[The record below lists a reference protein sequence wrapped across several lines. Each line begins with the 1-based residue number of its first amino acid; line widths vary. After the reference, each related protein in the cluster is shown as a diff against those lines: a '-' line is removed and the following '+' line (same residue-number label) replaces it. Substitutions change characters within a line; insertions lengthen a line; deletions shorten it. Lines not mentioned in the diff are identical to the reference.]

1 MHQTTIEK
9 MIFGGLG
16 LSRTPE
22 GVLFI
27 SDVVP
32 GETVEYRIEGKQEG
46 IPLAKPVKIIEPSK
60 DRRNPDCPYFNECG
74 GCDWLYIDYQ
84 RQVEIKKEIFIDCL
98 KRIGK
103 IREIPVINIFSSPEK
118 SYRMRAQLKVDNQNY
133 GFYKKK
139 TNEVIR
145 ITHCPLLTEP
155 CNSVLD
161 TLNRTLHQVN
171 GKSVKVI
178 AGDIL
183 VASDPEI
190 KEITQTQTEITVGNC
205 KFLVY
210 GDSFFQSNAFL
221 TETMGNWASPMTNGG
236 TCVDLYG
243 GVGFF
248 SVMLGKQFVKGYM
261 IESVKSQ
268 VEVAKL
274 NLSKNNIS
282 HFKAICSDA
291 EHIRSTVNGNVDF
304 LIIDPPRLGLTKIVR
319 KSIISIGPSKIL
331 YVSCNPSTQA
341 RDVNVF
347 VTAGYRIT
355 KAALF
360 DCYPNTHHIE
370 TALIL
375 EKNRMS

>member
-1 MHQTTIEK
+1 MA
-9 MIFGGLG
+9 
-16 LSRTPE
+16 RTPE

-27 SDVVP
+27 PDVVP

-46 IPLAKPVKIIEPSK
+46 VPLAKPVRIIEASK

-98 KRIGK
+98 KRIAK
-103 IREIPVINIFSSPEK
+103 INEIPSINIFTSPEK
-118 SYRMRAQLKVDNQNY
+118 SYRMRAQLKVDNKNY

-145 ITHCPLLTEP
+145 ITQCPLLTGP

-161 TLNRTLHQVN
+161 ALNKTMHQVN

-178 AGDIL
+178 AGDNH

-190 KEITQTQTEITVGNC
+190 DGITKSQTEITVGSC

-210 GDSFFQSNAFL
+210 GDSFFQSNTFL
-221 TETMGNWASPMTNGG
+221 TEIMGSWASPMTNGG

-243 GVGFF
+243 GTGFF
-248 SVMLGKQFVKGYM
+248 SVILGKLFEKGFL

-268 VEVAKL
+268 VEIAKHNL
-274 NLSKNNIS
+274 NSNRIN
-282 HFKAICSDA
+282 HYKAICSDA
-291 EHIRSTVNGNVDF
+291 EHIQSTIKGKVDF
-304 LIIDPPRLGLTKIVR
+304 LIVDPPRPGLTKMVR
-319 KSIISIGPSKIL
+319 KAIVSILPSKIL

-341 RDVNVF
+341 RDVSVF
-347 VTAGYRIT
+347 INAGYKIT
-355 KAALF
+355 NAALF

-375 EKNRMS
+375 ERNGN

>member
-1 MHQTTIEK
+1 
-9 MIFGGLG
+9 LA
-16 LSRTPE
+16 RTPE

-27 SDVVP
+27 SDVLP
-32 GETVEYRIEGKQEG
+32 GEIVEYCIEGKQEG
-46 IPLAKPVKIIEPSK
+46 IPLAKPVKILEVSK
-60 DRRNPDCPYFNECG
+60 DRRNPDCPYFGECG
-74 GCDWLYIDYQ
+74 GCDWLYIDYNC
-84 RQVEIKKEIFIDCL
+84 QVEIKKEVFIDCL

-103 IREIPVINIFSSPEK
+103 IREIPTINIYSSPEK
-118 SYRMRAQLKVDNQNY
+118 SYRMRAQFKIDNGKY
-133 GFYKKK
+133 GFYRKK
-139 TNEVIR
+139 TNDVIR
-145 ITHCPLLTEP
+145 IARCPLLTEQ

-161 TLNRTLHQVN
+161 TLNKSSCQIN
-171 GKSVKVI
+171 GKSVKI
-178 AGDIL
+178 IDGDNHT
-183 VASDPEI
+183 ASDPEI
-190 KEITQTQTEITVGNC
+190 KGITNRQTEITIGNS

-210 GDSFFQSNAFL
+210 GGSFFQSNTFL
-221 TETMGNWASPMTNGG
+221 AETMGNWASPMTNGG

-243 GVGFF
+243 GTGFF
-248 SVMLGKQFVKGYM
+248 SVMLRKQFAKGYM

-274 NLSKNNIS
+274 NLSKNNIN

-291 EHIRSTVNGNVDF
+291 EHIRSTVNENVDF
-304 LIIDPPRLGLTKIVR
+304 LIVDPPRPGLTKIVR

-347 VTAGYRIT
+347 VNAGYRIK

-375 EKNRMS
+375 EKT